1 MKVESTRKILGLTIV
16 IVVFLS
22 LAPVFNFEAEASFP
36 SARIMSLGDSITV
49 GYPGPVFDS
58 YRKDLYSNLTDF
70 GFNVNFVGSQNN
82 GTGLDNDNEGHS
94 GYTTSMI
101 SANVSKWLMDY
112 PADIVL
118 LHIGTNDIQ
127 NGKSATD
134 IVNNVTGILNKIDD
148 WGVSNTRSVTVVLA
162 RIILRSDNST
172 WNQTTM
178 DYNNKL
184 ESMASTRSNVIIADM
199 EHALSYPADLNEDK
213 IHPNLSGYG
222 KMANVWYDAL
232 VDVLGYSLTVDKV
245 GNGEVTVN
253 PDQSIYAYD
262 TAIDLTAVA
271 DEGWTFSG
279 WSGDLN
285 SSLNS
290 GQITMDDNK
299 TVTATFTRI
308 EYTLTISSNLGTT
321 IPAIGEYSYPGGTAV
336 TVEARA
342 PDQFTG
348 VQNTCLGWTGTGSV
362 PANGGA
368 STVTFTVNA
377 NSTVQ
382 WNWKTQ
388 YYLTVSSPYG
398 NKGNEGWYDPGS
410 SAYATITPMS
420 VSAGNGA
427 NYVFSGWS
435 GDASGSTSTSN
446 AIVMNGPKT
455 ALANWRFE
463 PASTPQPTA
472 TPKPT
477 STPSPTPTVT
487 PTASPSLSPTVE
499 PTVSP
504 TQNPPDANSL
514 NLYLFLGVFGLVS
527 VGAIA
532 GFVVFKRMKK

>member
-1 MKVESTRKILGLTIV
+1 MRGLTII

-22 LAPVFNFEAEASFP
+22 LSPAFTFEAEASFP
-36 SARIMSLGDSITV
+36 SARIMPLGDSITV
-49 GYPGPVFDS
+49 GYPGPAYDG
-58 YRKDLYSNLTDF
+58 YRKDLYSNLTNF

-82 GTGLDNDNEGHS
+82 GTDPASNPNEGHNS
-94 GYTTSMI
+94 YTAAMI
-101 SANVSKWLMDY
+101 SSNVSKWLTDY
-112 PADIVL
+112 PADVLL

-127 NGKSATD
+127 NGLLATA
-134 IVNNVTGILNKIDD
+134 IVDEVKGILDKIDA
-148 WGVSNTRSVTVVLA
+148 WGASNGRSVTVILA
-162 RIILRSDNST
+162 GIILRSDNSV

-184 ESMASTRSNVIIADM
+184 ESLASTRSNVVMVDM
-199 EHALSYPADLNEDK
+199 EHALIYPVDLNGDG
-213 IHPNLSGYG
+213 IHPTALGYG
-222 KMANVWYDAL
+222 KMAKVWYDAL
-232 VDVLGYSLTVDKV
+232 VDVLGYSLTVDSV

-253 PDQSIYAYD
+253 PDQSVYAYD
-262 TAIDLTAVA
+262 TAVNLTAVA

-285 SSLNS
+285 SSLNP
-290 GQITMDDNK
+290 GQIIIDDNK

-308 EYTLTISSNLGTT
+308 QYTLTISSNIGTT
-321 IPAIGEYSYPGGTAV
+321 TPAIGVHSYTAGTTV
-336 TVEARA
+336 TVEAHNPA
-342 PDQFTG
+342 PITG
-348 VQNTCLGWTGTGSV
+348 VQNTFLGWTGTGSV
-362 PANGGA
+362 PASGTV
-368 STVTFTVNA
+368 STVTFTINA

-398 NKGNEGWYDPGS
+398 NKGNEGWYDAGS
-410 SAYATITPMS
+410 SAYAIITPTS

-477 STPSPTPTVT
+477 STPTPTPTVT
-487 PTASPSLSPTVE
+487 PTASTSPSPTVE
-499 PTVSP
+499 PTVYP